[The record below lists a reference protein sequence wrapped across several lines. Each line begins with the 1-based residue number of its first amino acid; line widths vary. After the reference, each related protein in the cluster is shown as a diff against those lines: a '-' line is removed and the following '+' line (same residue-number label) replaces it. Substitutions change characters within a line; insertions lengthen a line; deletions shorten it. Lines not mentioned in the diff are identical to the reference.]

1 MTATARG
8 GRAGRAAVLVLL
20 GLSALSCRTP
30 DPRALLDVSDVDAYW
45 AVEPPMGGEQYIAPV
60 VRFRLHDRSD
70 QELHSVQAMAVFR
83 RKGEENLSWGSAFEQ
98 VVSRR
103 SPLAPGQSVLVTL
116 HSDARYH
123 STGPVEG
130 MFTHPQFRDA
140 MAEYFIRVGSSGWTS
155 FGKTDVARRL
165 GPRTVA
171 GELGLPAG
179 SPFPTPP
186 PSPSPSAKR

>member
-1 MTATARG
+1 
-8 GRAGRAAVLVLL
+8 VLALL
-20 GLSALSCRTP
+20 ALPVLSCRTP
-30 DPRALLDVSDVDAYW
+30 DPKALLDVSDVDAYW
-45 AVEPPMGGEQYIAPV
+45 AVEPPLGGEQYIAPA
-60 VRFRLHDRSD
+60 VRFRLHNRSD
-70 QELHSVQAMAVFR
+70 QEQHSVQAMAVFR
-83 RKGEENLSWGSAFEQ
+83 RKGEENLTWGSAFEQ

-103 SPLAPGQSVLVTL
+103 APLAAGQTVVVTL

-130 MFTHPQFRDA
+130 MFTHAQFRDA
-140 MAEYFIRVGSSGWTS
+140 LAEYFIRVGSSGWTS
-155 FGKTDVARRL
+155 FGKADVVRRL

-171 GELGLPAG
+171 GELGTPPE